1 MKTKFDKTEIGQR
14 GEQAAARFLYSRGFE
29 ILARNWRSGRYEIDI
44 VARRGDVIHII
55 EVKCRK
61 ANGLTTPYE
70 ALTAKKFEALVC
82 ATQRYI
88 EQNAIDCEIEFGLIA
103 ATHNPD
109 DSISIDYVPDIR
121 PL

>member
-1 MKTKFDKTEIGQR
+1 MKTKDKTEIGQR
-14 GEQAAARFLYSRGFE
+14 GEEAAARFLYSQGFE
-29 ILARNWRSGRYEIDI
+29 ILARNWRSGQYEIDI
-44 VARRGDVIHII
+44 VARKESVIHIV

-61 ANGLTTPYE
+61 ANSLTTPYE
-70 ALTAKKFEALVC
+70 AATPKKYRSLVC

-88 EQNAIDCEIEFGLIA
+88 EQNRVDCEVQLDLIA

-109 DSISIDYVPDIR
+109 QSVSIDYVPDIR